1 MLADGVLEL
10 AATGQGAHD
19 GCAAADVGTV
29 ADHNALGDSAFHHGN
44 AERASVKVHEA
55 GMHDGGTFGKVGAQ
69 THAVGIADTHAGR
82 HHIVDHA
89 RELVDRQHVHVG
101 LRQARSA
108 LVGSGHH
115 IELAQSE
122 ILDRERSIVGPHHI
136 VEGRENA
143 VQVQCVRL
151 GQTHAQ
157 QVQTQVGVGGV
168 FDRLL
173 KLRHGEHRNA
183 AYATRVH
190 SLMGEVV
197 EIVVRAGHFLR
208 CLAKL
213 QFRIPNIQGIA
224 GRVHAGQTPTP
235 RSALIG
241 HSSLLHNSDCI
252 TCTFPCNTLA
262 AGLGERHHDSM
273 KQRKSNYRRSIGT

>member
-1 MLADGVLEL
+1 MDAPPPMSEPLPTTTPWE
-10 AATGQGAHD
+10 T
-19 GCAAADVGTV
+19 T
-29 ADHNALGDSAFHHGN
+29 AFHHGN

-157 QVQTQVGVGGV
+157 QVQTQVGVGGI
-168 FDRLL
+168 FDWLV
-173 KLRHGEHRNA
+173 KLRYGEHRNA
-183 AYATRVH
+183 AYAARVR

-208 CLAKL
+208 RLTKL
-213 QFRIPNIQGIA
+213 QFRIPNIQSIA

-235 RSALIG
+235 RSAP
-241 HSSLLHNSDCI
+241 D
-252 TCTFPCNTLA
+252 
-262 AGLGERHHDSM
+262 
-273 KQRKSNYRRSIGT
+273 RSFFAPSQ

>member
-1 MLADGVLEL
+1 
-10 AATGQGAHD
+10 
-19 GCAAADVGTV
+19 
-29 ADHNALGDSAFHHGN
+29 
-44 AERASVKVHEA
+44 
-55 GMHDGGTFGKVGAQ
+55 MHDGGTFGKVGAQ

-136 VEGRENA
+136 VEGRENT

-157 QVQTQVGVGGV
+157 QVQTQIGVGGV
-168 FDRLL
+168 LDRLVQL
-173 KLRHGEHRNA
+173 GHGEHGHA
-183 AYATRVH
+183 AHATRVGASPNVSSGYH
-190 SLMGEVV
+190 TSRVLPAASMLARPQPHA
-197 EIVVRAGHFLR
+197 VR
-208 CLAKL
+208 CS
-213 QFRIPNIQGIA
+213 
-224 GRVHAGQTPTP
+224 VMCT
-235 RSALIG
+235 
-241 HSSLLHNSDCI
+241 LL
-252 TCTFPCNTLA
+252 
-262 AGLGERHHDSM
+262 
-273 KQRKSNYRRSIGT
+273 